1 MLHTFGQNTK
11 YLCIILLPQQ
21 EGYLTQTR
29 GIHATLQSKKYYKI
43 TKCPLPHIKT
53 VSTLLQSYCGVWDW
67 LEARIAIPH
76 RLWTLP
82 RLSTSFGELF
92 WAGMAEMGRREWL
105 GRKSYPRH
113 FLVISTSFQPIGAL
127 SAKDAANQQS
137 AYTRWHYQMKS
148 IFIQH

>member
-53 VSTLLQSYCGVWDW
+53 VSTLLWRLGVTGTQGLSVGLSVSRWGGQSVGGIGIG
-67 LEARIAIPH
+67 L
-76 RLWTLP
+76 
-82 RLSTSFGELF
+82 
-92 WAGMAEMGRREWL
+92 L
-105 GRKSYPRH
+105 G
-113 FLVISTSFQPIGAL
+113 
-127 SAKDAANQQS
+127 
-137 AYTRWHYQMKS
+137 
-148 IFIQH
+148 